1 MKRKFGYI
9 LYFILLSLLTIA
21 TAVLAFL
28 PRGGGNADISE
39 LVDVDALESLLDD
52 KYNYMSEKSDD
63 ALKIASTK
71 SDSVNVEFFDSLAGD
86 FSEKGI
92 GFFHYERGRLQHWST
107 NDIPVP
113 V

>member
-1 MKRKFGYI
+1 MKTKVWRI
-9 LYFILLSLLTIA
+9 LHFTLLTIL
-21 TAVLAFL
+21 AVVAAVFAFM
-28 PRGGGNADISE
+28 PHGDGVVDVEE
-39 LVDVDALESLLDD
+39 LVDKQSLENLLQE
-52 KYNYMSEKSDD
+52 KYLYITEKSEV

-107 NDIPVP
+107 T
-113 V
+113 